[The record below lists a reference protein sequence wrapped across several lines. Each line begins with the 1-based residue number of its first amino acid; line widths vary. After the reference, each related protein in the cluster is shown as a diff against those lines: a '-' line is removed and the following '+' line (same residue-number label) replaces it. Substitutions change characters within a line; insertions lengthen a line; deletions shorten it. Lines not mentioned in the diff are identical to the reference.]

1 MYLVY
6 VFSNFGPL
14 LEVQVEQVASE
25 QSEELQGGSQSDF
38 KVLGLRL
45 SKNQQPWY
53 NYNRPDILD
62 AVNNTLE

>member
-1 MYLVY
+1 
-6 VFSNFGPL
+6 